1 MKFLKN
7 IATRTQSHQ
16 GTQRE
21 YIIDFLGVLVP
32 WWQNARR

>member
-7 IATRTQSHQ
+7 IATKTQSHQ
-16 GTQRE
+16 DTQRE
-21 YIIDFLGVLVP
+21 YIIDHLGALVP

>member
-7 IATRTQSHQ
+7 IATKTQSHQ

-21 YIIDFLGVLVP
+21 YIIERLSVLVP